1 MKTTMHQP
9 SATRPKRA
17 NTPKGGHIAPP
28 VHTILNKFL
37 LQRRVLGWGA
47 GSSGFALRALDL
59 GAGLSSLRLTTWH
72 LDLQIDEFDENSSAC
87 YIKDAWI
94 AKQHVYLVFMFAVA
108 HNAMLCRSILTVT
121 LAA

>member
-1 MKTTMHQP
+1 MQ
-9 SATRPKRA
+9 TRQRVDISHLPF
-17 NTPKGGHIAPP
+17 
-28 VHTILNKFL
+28 TIVNKFL

-47 GSSGFALRALDL
+47 GSSGFVLQAWDL
-59 GAGLSSLRLTTWH
+59 GAGLSGSRLATWH
-72 LDLQIDEFDENSSAC
+72 LDLQIDELDEISSGC

-94 AKQHVYLVFMFAVA
+94 AKQHVYLLFMFAVA

>member
-1 MKTTMHQP
+1 MQ
-9 SATRPKRA
+9 TRRRVDISPLPFTIA
-17 NTPKGGHIAPP
+17 NK
-28 VHTILNKFL
+28 L
-37 LQRRVLGWGA
+37 LLRRGVLGWGA

-72 LDLQIDEFDENSSAC
+72 LDLQIDELDEISSGC
-87 YIKDAWI
+87 HLKNAWI
-94 AKQHVYLVFMFAVA
+94 AKQHDYLVFMFAVA